1 MFESCGGCCLLL
13 IVIPLL
19 CCIAFGGVA
28 YYVYTYAPEEPVSE
42 TFEPSTQQAN
52 ELQVM
57 LDTAVSNARSS
68 GWFWIGFSEEQI
80 SSWMALEGEDF
91 ADQQGHM
98 FPFTNMQVGLDD
110 GDMTFYGELDTGV
123 LTFPL
128 EVVITPAVTYEGD
141 LDLNITSVDVG
152 GLKAPEFV
160 TTIVSDQFEELLIGP
175 LEDLPG
181 NPVFYRETLSVQG
194 GRFEVQGVVN

>member
-28 YYVYTYAPEEPVSE
+28 YYVYTYAPDEPVSDS
-42 TFEPSTQQAN
+42 FEPSNQQAN
-52 ELQVM
+52 EFQVM
-57 LDTAVSNARSS
+57 LDTAVNNARSS
-68 GWFWIGFSEEQI
+68 GWFWMGFDEEQI
-80 SSWMALEGEDF
+80 SSWMALEGKDF
-91 ADQQGHM
+91 ADEHGHV
-98 FPFTNMQVGLDD
+98 FPFSKMQVGLDD
-110 GDMTFYGELDTGV
+110 GEMTFYGELDTGV
-123 LTFPL
+123 LMFPL
-128 EVVITPAVTYEGD
+128 EVVIEPTVSYDGQ
-141 LDLNITSVDVG
+141 LDLNITGVDVG

-160 TTIVSDQFEELLIGP
+160 TSMISDQFEELLITP

-181 NPVFYRETLSVQG
+181 NPVFYRETLSVDD